1 MADMNAEEVRAYQ
14 AKLLQEEIVLFGI
27 AEVMA
32 QYEEFSQYLEDTNQ
46 SPMTIEECVAS
57 GWGLNSILSPP
68 PSPTAAAAQPTPE
81 AATRFCH
88 H

>member
-1 MADMNAEEVRAYQ
+1 MADMDAEEVRAYQ
-14 AKLLQEEIVLFGI
+14 AKLLQEEIASFGI

-32 QYEEFSQYLEDTNQ
+32 HYEEFSQMLEDTNQ

-57 GWGLNSILSPP
+57 CWGMNSPLPPP